1 MSVIVTNISSKRK
14 KERGGGGEEGMALS
28 TDNEKTTK
36 SRPPFLRATHA
47 SEVVGLIRDR
57 STIQR
62 EKENLHLS

>member
-14 KERGGGGEEGMALS
+14 KERGGERMALS
-28 TDNEKTTK
+28 PDNEKTTK

>member
-14 KERGGGGEEGMALS
+14 KERGGEGMALS
-28 TDNEKTTK
+28 PDNEKTTK

-47 SEVVGLIRDR
+47 SEVVGLIRDS

-62 EKENLHLS
+62 EKENLYLG

>member
-14 KERGGGGEEGMALS
+14 KEMGGERMALS
-28 TDNEKTTK
+28 PDNEKTTK